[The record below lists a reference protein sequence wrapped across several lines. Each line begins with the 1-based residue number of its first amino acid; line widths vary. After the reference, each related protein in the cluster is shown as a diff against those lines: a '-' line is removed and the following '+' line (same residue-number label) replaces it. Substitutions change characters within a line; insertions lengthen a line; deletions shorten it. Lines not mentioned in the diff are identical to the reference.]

1 MRTLTPHTTRRLL
14 AACGVSMALLAPT
27 SLASASAPS
36 SPTLVGRIV
45 IASDQAALVL
55 DANRL
60 SVIDTIPVAA
70 RPGLSAAGDG
80 RHVFLTPSGK
90 GMVQILDTGAPT
102 AELRVT
108 QPHLERGVLAGVTP
122 GHVVGEHGRTAVF
135 DDGTGV
141 IQVVAD
147 ADLSAAVLTV
157 RAMAPY
163 PAHHGVTVPMAKG
176 FLTSVP
182 AAGSTARIGVAR
194 IRENGTVAARWD
206 TCPGLHGEGHAKGGV
221 VAFGCDDGIF
231 VYRSGA
237 ASKIAEPAGV
247 EGRVSTLAASEDS
260 PILAGNFTA
269 TSIVLADTQTMTT
282 RLVELGMDYGSF
294 GRDDEGQ
301 VVVLGTDGALHRI
314 NPLTGEVAE
323 PLSVIPA
330 WTKPTDYTVA
340 RPVMS
345 IDGHRAYVTD
355 PAARTVTLVDLE
367 TGKILRRVT
376 LAVTPANVLAGGH
389 GH

>member
-1 MRTLTPHTTRRLL
+1 
-14 AACGVSMALLAPT
+14 MALLAPT
-27 SLASASAPS
+27 SLASAAAQAGA
-36 SPTLVGRIV
+36 SPLGGRIV

-60 SVIDTIPVAA
+60 LVIDTIPVAA
-70 RPGLSAAGDG
+70 RPGLSAAGDD

-90 GMVQILDTGAPT
+90 GIVQVLDTGAATADSRPT
-102 AELRVT
+102 R
-108 QPHLERGVLAGVTP
+108 PHLEPGMLAAVTP

-147 ADLSAAVLTV
+147 ADLSAAALPV
-157 RAMAPY
+157 RIMAPY
-163 PAHHGVTVPMAKG
+163 PAHHGVTVPLEKG

-182 AAGSTARIGVAR
+182 AAGSTARVGVAR
-194 IRENGTVAARWD
+194 IRENGTVASRWD

-231 VYRSGA
+231 LYRAGTA
-237 ASKIAEPAGV
+237 RKIAEPAGV
-247 EGRVSTLAASEDS
+247 AGRVSTLAGSEDS
-260 PILAGNFTA
+260 PILAGNYTP
-269 TSIVLADTQTMTT
+269 TSIVLADTRTMTT
-282 RLVELGMDYGSF
+282 RLVELGMEYGSF
-294 GRDDEGQ
+294 GRDDQGR

-314 NPLTGEVAE
+314 NPRTGELAA
-323 PLSVIPA
+323 PLPVIAA
-330 WTKPTDYTVA
+330 WTKPVDYTVA

-345 IDGHRAYVTD
+345 VDGHRAYVTD
-355 PAARTVTLVDLE
+355 PAARTVTLVDLD
-367 TGKILRRVT
+367 TGAILRRVT

-389 GH
+389 SH